1 MLSPK
6 VQQLLQEVF
15 GHFVEDDRQLAQ
27 DDPER
32 CLIKLLEKIKEDLP
46 VVSATLE
53 FTVRDAV
60 GEIIWENDE
69 EEDRQEL
76 ARQTAGTAEA

>member
-6 VQQLLQEVF
+6 VQELLQEVF
-15 GHFVEDDRQLAQ
+15 GHFGEDDRQLAQ

-32 CLIKLLEKIKEDLP
+32 CLVKLLEKIKEDLP
-46 VVSATLE
+46 VVSVTLE
-53 FTVRDAV
+53 HTVGDTV

-69 EEDRQEL
+69 EEDRQEQ
-76 ARQTAGTAEA
+76 ARQTARTAEA